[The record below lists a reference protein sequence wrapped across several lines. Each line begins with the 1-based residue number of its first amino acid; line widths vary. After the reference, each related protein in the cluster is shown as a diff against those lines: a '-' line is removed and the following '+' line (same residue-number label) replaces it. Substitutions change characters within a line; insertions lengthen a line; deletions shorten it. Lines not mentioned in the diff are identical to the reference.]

1 MIKVSDLVGQ
11 PGAAPSAVIIHSCG
25 TRHQSRGSPVRV
37 ATASPQERLAAHWR
51 LHEALVHASLD
62 ERERVVDALRSWAG
76 GGAPRVRPLMA
87 DGVRQLAALPGVT
100 IGAHTVNHLALPD
113 QSDGQL
119 VELME
124 CQADLKRVTGQPI
137 DLFAYPYGAVDRE
150 CASSVRR
157 CGVGD
162 CRATTGC
169 LAIRSTRPA
178 SPGST

>member
-1 MIKVSDLVGQ
+1 
-11 PGAAPSAVIIHSCG
+11 
-25 TRHQSRGSPVRV
+25 
-37 ATASPQERLAAHWR
+37 
-51 LHEALVHASLD
+51 
-62 ERERVVDALRSWAG
+62 VDALRSWAG

-124 CQADLKRVTGQPI
+124 CQADLRRVTGQPI

-157 CGVGD
+157 LWRWGLSCDHRVLGD
-162 CRATTGC
+162 SFDAARVPRLDVKAWETADFASRVCRLLEPAAPSIRRAFT
-169 LAIRSTRPA
+169 LAP
-178 SPGST
+178 